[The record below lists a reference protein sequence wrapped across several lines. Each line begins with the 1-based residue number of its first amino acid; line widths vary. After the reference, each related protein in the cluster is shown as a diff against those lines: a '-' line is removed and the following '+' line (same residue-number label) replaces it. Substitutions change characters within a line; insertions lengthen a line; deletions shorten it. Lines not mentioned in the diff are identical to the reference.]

1 MNGEIISNNSSDAPG
16 QKDLDGKDLPKL
28 EVSQRNYGDMS
39 QEEHQRALDNFN
51 EKVEKAYDAIVNPL
65 VAYINSH
72 ARDPKDRIKML
83 FDYLT
88 ADNKVYDMGAG
99 TTLDGEMAIAKT
111 YSLPGQEHEGFKYP
125 QNTKYPAILN
135 DVGNCKTYSE
145 AFKDIAD
152 RLNISCIVVNGRTSM
167 GHAWNAVYLDGEVR
181 FIDVAYAIMNRGFQD
196 KNNYFLKSIGD
207 LVRNGGG
214 RTIDASSIE
223 ELAKFEREEQEK
235 FNSTRITI
243 LNRTD
248 ISPKIEIHNIPPKIT
263 IKHRGDKPSIDAR
276 DISDRV

>member
-1 MNGEIISNNSSDAPG
+1 MNGEIIGNNSSDAPG
-16 QKDLDGKDLPKL
+16 QKDLDGKDVPKL

-39 QEEHQRALDNFN
+39 QDEHQRALDNFN

-135 DVGNCKTYSE
+135 DVGNCSTYSE

-152 RLNISCIVVNGRTSM
+152 NLNIPCIRVNGRTSM
-167 GHAWNAVYLDGEVR
+167 EHAWNAVYLDGEVI
-181 FIDVAYAIMNRGFQD
+181 FIDVAYAIMNRRFQD
-196 KNNYFLKSIGD
+196 KNNYFFKSMD
-207 LVRNGGG
+207 ELVRAGGS
-214 RTIDASSIE
+214 RTIDKSSME
-223 ELAKFEREEQEK
+223 ELFKFVQKHKE
-235 FNSTRITI
+235 
-243 LNRTD
+243 LN
-248 ISPKIEIHNIPPKIT
+248 SPKIEIHNRTDTPLKIEIHGPTDVPPRISLE
-263 IKHRGDKPSIDAR
+263 HRGDKPSIN
-276 DISDRV
+276 VKKKG